1 MTSERTIYDEM
12 IDNLENKI
20 RQLNQNI
27 KKLNEENT
35 SLRKDIDATIK
46 SMADTPWN
54 EQAEAR
60 NDVRYYEG
68 MIEINDKMIKMY
80 QTQIQDLQ
88 DDIQQAI
95 NLQKPEKNR

>member
-1 MTSERTIYDEM
+1 MTVERTIYDEM
-12 IDNLENKI
+12 TDNLENKI

-35 SLRKDIDATIK
+35 VLRKDIDATIK

>member
-1 MTSERTIYDEM
+1 MTVERTIYDEM

-35 SLRKDIDATIK
+35 VLRKDIDATIK

-95 NLQKPEKNR
+95 NLQKPGKNR

>member
-35 SLRKDIDATIK
+35 VLRKDIDATIK